1 MTPKIGITCKRSGD
15 IENYP
20 DTIEE
25 HGGEPILIAS
35 LETSVK
41 DHLSSIPKY
50 LKKLDGLLLT
60 GGGDIDSIHYF
71 QERRSVYSVSRS
83 RDALELRLFQKVME
97 TDIPVFGIC
106 RGIQVMS
113 VAMWGDLYQDIDSE
127 YPNSPLR
134 HPKSNNVDSQH
145 RIKIESGSL
154 LNQIIG
160 KSEDEVNSAHHQAVN
175 GVGDGFVVAARSTD
189 GIIEAIEDPSK
200 DFVLGVQYHPERMTA
215 TDEFLE
221 HRSKLFNAF
230 IESAKNWQSK
240 KNGL

>member
-1 MTPKIGITCKRSGD
+1 MKPKIGITCKRSGD

-20 DTIEE
+20 DAVEE

-35 LETSVK
+35 LETPVN

-50 LKKLDGLLLT
+50 LEELDGLLLT
-60 GGGDIDSIHYF
+60 GGGDIDSTHYF

-83 RDALELRLFQKVME
+83 RDALELRLCQKALE

-113 VAMWGDLYQDIDSE
+113 VAMWGNLYQDIDTDH
-127 YPNSPLR
+127 PKPVLR
-134 HPKSNNVDSQH
+134 HPKDNDGDSQH
-145 RIKIESGSL
+145 QIKIKSGSL
-154 LNQIIG
+154 LNEIIG
-160 KSEDEVNSAHHQAVN
+160 KNVDEVNSAHHQAVKD
-175 GVGDGFVVAARSTD
+175 VGKDFVITARSSD
-189 GIIEAIEDPSK
+189 KVIEAIEDPSK

-215 TDEFLE
+215 TDDFLE
-221 HRSKLFNAF
+221 HRSKLFSAF

>member
-1 MTPKIGITCKRSGD
+1 MKPKIGITCKRSRD

-20 DTIEE
+20 DAVEE

-35 LETSVK
+35 LETPVN

-50 LKKLDGLLLT
+50 LEELDGLLLT
-60 GGGDIDSIHYF
+60 GGGDIDSTHYF

-83 RDALELRLFQKVME
+83 RDALELRLCQKALE

-113 VAMWGDLYQDIDSE
+113 VAMWGNLYQDIDTDHPE
-127 YPNSPLR
+127 PVLR
-134 HPKSNNVDSQH
+134 HPKLNGEDAQH
-145 RIKIESGSL
+145 EIQIKSDSL
-154 LNQIIG
+154 LYEIIG
-160 KSEDEVNSAHHQAVN
+160 KNVDKVNSAHHQAVKD
-175 GVGDGFVVAARSTD
+175 VGKDFVITARSSD
-189 GIIEAIEDPSK
+189 KVIEAIEDPSK

-215 TDEFLE
+215 TDDFLE
-221 HRSKLFNAF
+221 HRGKLFSAF